1 MSWKKRM
8 REITER
14 NPEAI
19 PAWARPGGAV
29 KVWDRAVWQLRDKPE
44 MEPEVAARPI
54 LFVLRWLAPR
64 GGLTQRGLSAI
75 GEFAADPGAAVLDD
89 SMTTPKG
96 TSFLNVHY
104 EEWHST
110 DAINTLIDPSVELHS
125 ESLDVRWSDHGK
137 PNSEQGGGGRAAT
150 RSESK

>member
-1 MSWKKRM
+1 MSWKERM
-8 REITER
+8 REIAER

-19 PAWARPGGAV
+19 PAWARSGGAV
-29 KVWDRAVWQLRDKPE
+29 KVWDRAEWQVRDQPA

-75 GEFAADPGAAVLDD
+75 GEFAANPGAAVLDD

-96 TSFLNVHY
+96 TKFLNAHY
-104 EEWHST
+104 EECHST

-125 ESLDVRWSDHGK
+125 ESLDARWSAFGK
-137 PNSEQGGGGRAAT
+137 PDSEQDGGGQAAT

>member
-1 MSWKKRM
+1 M
-8 REITER
+8 REIAER

-19 PAWARPGGAV
+19 PAWARSGGPV
-29 KVWDRAVWQLRDKPE
+29 KVWDRAEWQLRNQPE

-64 GGLTQRGLSAI
+64 SGLTQRGLSSI
-75 GEFAADPGAAVLDD
+75 GEFAASPGSAVLDD

-96 TSFLNVHY
+96 MDFLNANY

-110 DAINTLIDPSVELHS
+110 DAINALIDPSFELNS
-125 ESLDVRWSDHGK
+125 EALEARWRAFGN
-137 PNSEQGGGGRAAT
+137 PNSEQDVTPNR
-150 RSESK
+150 